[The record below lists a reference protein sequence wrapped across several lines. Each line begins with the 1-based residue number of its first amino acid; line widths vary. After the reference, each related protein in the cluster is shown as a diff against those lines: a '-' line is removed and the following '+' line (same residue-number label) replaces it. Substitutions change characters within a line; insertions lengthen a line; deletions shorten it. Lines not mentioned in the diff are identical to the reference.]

1 MKHYE
6 EIDKG
11 RFESCLLRIE
21 WNDWREEWE
30 ETPIA
35 FTDFDVVRVTNKC
48 KKSDRTAVL
57 DFAEKYDL
65 TIEEND
71 IF

>member
-11 RFESCLLRIE
+11 RFESWLLRVE
-21 WNDWREEWE
+21 WNDRREEWE

-35 FTDFDVVRVTNKC
+35 FTD
-48 KKSDRTAVL
+48 SDIIKLTKEYRKTDRAAVL

-65 TIEEND
+65 KIEE
-71 IF
+71 

>member
-30 ETPIA
+30 ETPVA
-35 FTDFDVVRVTNKC
+35 YTDFDIVRTTKDC
-48 KKSDRTAVL
+48 RKSDFAAVAE
-57 DFAEKYDL
+57 FAEKYDL
-65 TIEEND
+65 PIVNN
-71 IF
+71 

>member
-21 WNDWREEWE
+21 WNDWREEWN
-30 ETPIA
+30 ETPVA
-35 FTDFDVVRVTNKC
+35 YTDGDIVRMTKDC
-48 KKSDRTAVL
+48 RKSDFAAVTE
-57 DFAEKYDL
+57 FAEKYDL
-65 TIEEND
+65 TIENN
-71 IF
+71 